1 MVIAYV
7 REFDVYYIYAVLV
20 QALDGSIPIYQILR
34 NLTGTH
40 LSLFNC
46 SVAPAKVPLYWFG

>member
-20 QALDGSIPIYQILR
+20 QALDGSIPIYQTLR
-34 NLTGTH
+34 NLTGTN
-40 LSLFNC
+40 LSSFNC
-46 SVAPAKVPLYWFG
+46 